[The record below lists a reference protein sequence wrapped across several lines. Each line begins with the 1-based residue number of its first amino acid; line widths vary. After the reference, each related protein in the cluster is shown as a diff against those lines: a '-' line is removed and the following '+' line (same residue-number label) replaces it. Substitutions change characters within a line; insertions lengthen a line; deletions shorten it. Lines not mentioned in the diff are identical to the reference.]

1 MLRCFIQSAGGFA
14 ARAAGVVFT
23 LVMLFGAG
31 AAGAQ
36 LNEPEAVVD
45 QTTQR
50 MLTLIDEAKS
60 YVDQDP
66 ERFYDAVEELLDP
79 VIDFPRFARSVM
91 AVYYKR
97 ATPEQRKRFEE
108 GFKESLLRTY
118 AKALT
123 EFNNGGVNIVPSEL
137 PSRYPDRASVK
148 QEIRSEGDVYPVV
161 YSMARSDDGGWQVRN
176 IIINGINMGL
186 TYRNQFASAVNDPQY
201 GGDMDRVIDGWVAS
215 LGTLDTGTGDEE
227 KSPRGSGPAR
237 QSAAAGQERAAAGQE
252 KGAAG
257 QEKAAAGQEKA
268 AAGQAKAAAGQAKT
282 AAGRKVAAD
291 PGGADSAS

>member
-1 MLRCFIQSAGGFA
+1 MLSCFIQSAGGFA
-14 ARAAGVVFT
+14 VRAAGAV
-23 LVMLFGAG
+23 LALLMLFGAG

-36 LNEPEAVVD
+36 LNEPETVVD
-45 QTTQR
+45 QTTDR
-50 MLTLIDEAKS
+50 MLTLIDDAKG

-66 ERFYDAVEELLDP
+66 ERFYDAVEKLLDP

-148 QEIRSEGDVYPVV
+148 QEIRSEGDVYPVI
-161 YSMARSDDGGWQVRN
+161 YSMGRSDDGDWQVRN

-186 TYRNQFASAVNDPQY
+186 TYRNQFASAANDPKY
-201 GGDMDRVIDGWVAS
+201 GGDMDRVIDGWVAN
-215 LGTLDTGTGDEE
+215 LGTVDTGAGHDEAE
-227 KSPRGSGPAR
+227 SSRSSEPAR
-237 QSAAAGQERAAAGQE
+237 QSAAAGGKSAAAGE
-252 KGAAG
+252 EAAADPK
-257 QEKAAAGQEKA
+257 KAAAGSKEA
-268 AAGQAKAAAGQAKT
+268 AA
-282 AAGRKVAAD
+282 AD
-291 PGGADSAS
+291 GGADSAS